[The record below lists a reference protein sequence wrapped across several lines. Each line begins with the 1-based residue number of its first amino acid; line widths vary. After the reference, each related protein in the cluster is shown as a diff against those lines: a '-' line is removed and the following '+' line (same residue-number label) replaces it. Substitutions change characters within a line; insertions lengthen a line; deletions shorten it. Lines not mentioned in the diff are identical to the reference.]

1 MKLISLFMS
10 RLINKK
16 LILNCYNYPYNYN
29 DNNKGLEMVAYAQNE
44 LASSTDIS
52 KQFGYYLSNV
62 SNGAIEKL
70 AILKNNKIEAVMI
83 PTAIYESL
91 INLLDEK
98 EDIEILKTI
107 EKRLETPRKDY
118 LDGNEVLKKLNL
130 SLDN

>member
-1 MKLISLFMS
+1 
-10 RLINKK
+10 
-16 LILNCYNYPYNYN
+16 
-29 DNNKGLEMVAYAQNE
+29 MVSYSQNE

-62 SNGAIEKL
+62 SNGMIEKL

-98 EDIEILKTI
+98 EDTEIFRTI
-107 EKRLETPRKDY
+107 EKRLQTPKEDY
-118 LDGNEVLKKLNL
+118 LDGNAVLKELNL
-130 SLDN
+130 SLDD

>member
-1 MKLISLFMS
+1 MT
-10 RLINKK
+10 RLLNQK

-29 DNNKGLEMVAYAQNE
+29 DNNKGFKMVAYSQNE

-52 KQFGYYLSNV
+52 KQFGHYLSNV
-62 SNGAIEKL
+62 SNGIVEKL

-107 EKRLETPRKDY
+107 EKRLKTPKEDY
-118 LDGNEVLKKLNL
+118 LDGSEVLKELNL

>member
-1 MKLISLFMS
+1 
-10 RLINKK
+10 
-16 LILNCYNYPYNYN
+16 
-29 DNNKGLEMVAYAQNE
+29 MVSYSQNE

-62 SNGAIEKL
+62 SNGMIEKL

-98 EDIEILKTI
+98 EDTEILRTI
-107 EKRLETPRKDY
+107 EKRLQTPKEEY
-118 LDGNEVLKKLNL
+118 LDGNAVLKELNL
-130 SLDN
+130 SLDD

>member
-1 MKLISLFMS
+1 
-10 RLINKK
+10 
-16 LILNCYNYPYNYN
+16 
-29 DNNKGLEMVAYAQNE
+29 MVAYSQNE

-52 KQFGYYLSNV
+52 KQFGHYLSNV
-62 SNGAIEKL
+62 SNGIVEKL

-83 PTAIYESL
+83 PTEIYENL

-107 EKRLETPRKDY
+107 EKRLETPKEDY
-118 LDGNEVLKKLNL
+118 LNGNEVLKKLNL

>member
-1 MKLISLFMS
+1 
-10 RLINKK
+10 
-16 LILNCYNYPYNYN
+16 
-29 DNNKGLEMVAYAQNE
+29 MVAYSQNE
-44 LASSTDIS
+44 LASSTEIS
-52 KQFGYYLSNV
+52 KQFGHYLSNV
-62 SNGAIEKL
+62 SNGIVEKL

-107 EKRLETPRKDY
+107 EKRLETSKEDY
-118 LDGNEVLKKLNL
+118 LDGKDVLKELNL

>member
-1 MKLISLFMS
+1 
-10 RLINKK
+10 
-16 LILNCYNYPYNYN
+16 
-29 DNNKGLEMVAYAQNE
+29 MVAYAQNE

-52 KQFGYYLSNV
+52 KKFGHYLSNV
-62 SNGAIEKL
+62 SNGIVEKL

-91 INLLDEK
+91 INLLNEK

-107 EKRLETPRKDY
+107 EKRLETPKKDY
-118 LDGNEVLKKLNL
+118 INGNEVLKELNL

>member
-1 MKLISLFMS
+1 
-10 RLINKK
+10 
-16 LILNCYNYPYNYN
+16 
-29 DNNKGLEMVAYAQNE
+29 MVVYSQQE

-62 SNGAIEKL
+62 SNGVIEKL
-70 AILKNNKIEAVMI
+70 AILKNNKIEAVML

-98 EDIEILKTI
+98 EDIELLKTI
-107 EKRLETPRKDY
+107 ENRLKTPKDDY
-118 LDGNEVLKKLNL
+118 IDGNEVLKELNL

>member
-1 MKLISLFMS
+1 
-10 RLINKK
+10 
-16 LILNCYNYPYNYN
+16 
-29 DNNKGLEMVAYAQNE
+29 MVAYSQNE
-44 LASSTDIS
+44 LASSTEIS
-52 KQFGYYLSNV
+52 KQFGHYLSNV
-62 SNGAIEKL
+62 SNGIVEKL

-107 EKRLETPRKDY
+107 EKRLKIPKEDY
-118 LDGNEVLKKLNL
+118 LDGSEVLKELNL